1 MKKGRS
7 PRCGRLSHT
16 LTLTAIFVC
25 LTVAADA
32 NILKTFDLYPSF
44 FHCFQVTDTQQRAR
58 LFYNSVIQTYPEIY
72 GRHEIFETKAA
83 ALNRY
88 LEEVRAYLPAI
99 RKVHTRLVDESE
111 PIEQSFCR
119 HFPDFHKSRVIIYF
133 MLSGFRFDGKIPHD
147 SPRALFLG
155 LDGLAKL
162 HGDNVNLG
170 VILSHELF
178 HLYHFQ
184 VNPLPAVIDE
194 IPLYRQIWQEG
205 LATYVSSLLNP
216 NATLGDVLL
225 DPHLASEGPKFV
237 PMAARSLLTQLET
250 TNDET
255 TARYLSY
262 RHGSK
267 TPSRIGYLIGYDIA
281 VHLTATRSVKEL
293 SRARGGRLLRLIR
306 TEVRALARTVTAR
319 RSRNQIPATARA
331 RVTKEKASAIR
342 LPPLS
347 PGFPF
352 RSDA

>member
-7 PRCGRLSHT
+7 PRWGRLSHT
-16 LTLTAIFVC
+16 LTLTAVFVC

-32 NILKTFDLYPSF
+32 SILKTFDLYPSF
-44 FHCFQVTDTQQRAR
+44 FHCFQGTDKQQRAR
-58 LFYNSVIQTYPEIY
+58 LFYDSVIQPYPEIY
-72 GRHEIFETKAA
+72 GRHEIFETKAV

-99 RKVHTRLVDESE
+99 KKVHARVLDESE

-133 MLSGFRFDGKIPHD
+133 MLSRFRFDGKIPDD

-155 LDGLAKL
+155 LDGLAKF
-162 HGDNVNLG
+162 HGDSVNLG

-184 VNPLPAVIDE
+184 VNLLPAVIDE
-194 IPLYRQIWQEG
+194 IPLYQRIWQEG

-225 DPHLASEGPKFV
+225 DPQLASEGPKFV
-237 PMAARSLLTQLET
+237 PMAARALLTQLEAAD
-250 TNDET
+250 DET
-255 TARYLSY
+255 TARYLFY

-267 TPSRIGYLIGYDIA
+267 TLSRIGYLIGYDIA

-293 SRARGGRLLRLIR
+293 SRVRGGRLLRLIR
-306 TEVRALARTVTAR
+306 TEVRALACTVTAR
-319 RSRNQIPATARA
+319 RSRNQIPGHCPA
-331 RVTKEKASAIR
+331 ASNKGKSVCY
-342 LPPLS
+342 PPPDLEF
-347 PGFPF
+347 GFSVPE
-352 RSDA
+352 